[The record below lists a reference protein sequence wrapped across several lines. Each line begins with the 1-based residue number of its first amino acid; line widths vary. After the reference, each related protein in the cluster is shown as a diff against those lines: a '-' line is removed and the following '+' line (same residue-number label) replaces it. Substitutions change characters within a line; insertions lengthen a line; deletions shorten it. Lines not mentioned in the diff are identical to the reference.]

1 MLLRIAMGLY
11 CLPLLLLVG
20 FVLRDARAQR
30 YSAMAQTA
38 FKAGQYGTAGVS
50 IERALNLTPGNAEL
64 WLERAEIERS
74 RWLLWREKESEARM
88 NNSFTRAAALSPL
101 WDKPLDRRSQ
111 VEVTLQDYAA
121 ALRSIE
127 AAIARAPGSGTYWV
141 VRGQYLELLGDIPQ
155 ATQAYQKALSLYDS
169 PEATAALERLGGKR

>member
-88 NNSFTRAAALSPL
+88 NNSFTRAAALNPL
-101 WDKPLDRRSQ
+101 WAIPLDRRSQ